1 MQGDVLVL
9 DANAEHV
16 ARRRE
21 LRLGYEMTVNTND
34 RLHPP
39 KAGVGGRT
47 CWPIR
52 MTSTVARDKNRW
64 RRRW

>member
-39 KAGVGGRT
+39 KAGVGRANLLANPDDLNRRT
-47 CWPIR
+47 R
-52 MTSTVARDKNRW
+52 
-64 RRRW
+64 